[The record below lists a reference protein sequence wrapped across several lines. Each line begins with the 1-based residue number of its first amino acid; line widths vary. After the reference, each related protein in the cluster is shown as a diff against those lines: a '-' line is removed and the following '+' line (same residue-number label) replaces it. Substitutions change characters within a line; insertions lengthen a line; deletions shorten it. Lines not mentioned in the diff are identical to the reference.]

1 MAAGRPAW
9 ISELQEGE
17 SMPQTTC
24 VLVVEDE
31 GDMARI
37 LEYNLTQSG
46 YSVCCTAEGKA
57 VVPHVRAHGP
67 DLVLLDLRLPDV
79 SGLDVLRDL
88 KSDAATQT
96 VPVIIVSALGDEETV
111 VAGLNLGAADY
122 VTKPFRIREL
132 LARAAAALRRGGS
145 GAPPDGVLSVGA
157 IRLVVD
163 SREVLAE
170 DRAVELTRSEFD
182 ILAHCARYPG
192 RVFTRQQL
200 CHHAL
205 KAGDAVQGRTIDAHV
220 RTIRR
225 KLGAPGR
232 QLVTVWGIGYKLV
245 AEPAAD

>member
-1 MAAGRPAW
+1 M
-9 ISELQEGE
+9 S
-17 SMPQTTC
+17 QTPC

-46 YSVCCTAEGKA
+46 YSVCCTAKGQE
-57 VVPHVRAHGP
+57 VVPHLEAHGT
-67 DLVLLDLRLPDV
+67 DLVLLDLRLPDM
-79 SGLDVLRDL
+79 SGLDVLREL
-88 KSDAATQT
+88 KSNADIRA

-111 VAGLNLGAADY
+111 VSGLNLGAVDY

-132 LARAAAALRRGGS
+132 LARAAAALRRGENA
-145 GAPPDGVLSVGA
+145 APPGEVLSVGT
-157 IRLVVD
+157 ITLLPD
-163 SREVLAE
+163 SREVRAE
-170 DRAVELTRSEFD
+170 DRSVELTRSEFD
-182 ILAHCARYPG
+182 ILAHCARSPG

-225 KLGAPGR
+225 KLGAVGR

-245 AEPAAD
+245 AEPATD